1 MQSLGIAL
9 IVIGLAPFAIYFTLK
24 RPLIFPLGLYIM
36 MVPAD
41 GLLLNSSTATLT
53 RFVAIVSAVALLF
66 HMIIQRRVLAPPKSW
81 AVWGVYM
88 LLASLTALWTIDTDR
103 TFFTISQ
110 LLALYVFF
118 TLLAMYP
125 ADRKDVRIV
134 GAIIVASGVVF
145 AGWGLADYLTGTRF
159 ESRLSVFLSGTM
171 LDPNHAAASLL
182 LPIALAVGTL
192 LETRNIWLRLA
203 SLISSIVMVWT
214 LFLTGSRGGLI
225 ALAVMLLY
233 IAWRTR
239 YRFQILALMAIG
251 GLGSLLAP
259 TVWDRFADK
268 DLGGGSGRLFIWDV
282 ARLAL
287 KDHWLAG
294 AGIGAF
300 PTAYNHALFS
310 IYQPVFQGWSRP
322 SHNTFLC
329 AFVELGIFGGVLHIY
344 AWYRSWSDSRGNI
357 VIEAAVVGL
366 AIASLF
372 LDVLWFKYIWLA
384 FMMAVLVKNAA
395 EPRYLRGEQ
404 RPPVQTGRARIV
416 VRRRVPWRGPQWV
429 ATAAERDKAVGL

>member
-1 MQSLGIAL
+1 MELIGVALVLLGIA
-9 IVIGLAPFAIYFTLK
+9 PFALYFMLK

-36 MVPAD
+36 MVPVD
-41 GLLLNSSTATLT
+41 GLLLSSTTASFT
-53 RFVAIVSAVALLF
+53 RFVAIISGVALLF
-66 HMIIQRRVLAPPKSW
+66 HMIVQRRVLVPPKSW
-81 AVWGVYM
+81 AVWGLYM
-88 LLASLTALWTIDTDR
+88 LMASFTALWTIDPASTA
-103 TFFTISQ
+103 FTISQ

-118 TLLAMYP
+118 TLLSLYP
-125 ADRKDVRIV
+125 ADRNDVRIV
-134 GAIIVASGVVF
+134 GAIIVASGVFF
-145 AGWGLADYLTGTRF
+145 AAWGLADYLTGIRF
-159 ESRLSVFLSGTM
+159 QGRLSVFLGSNM

-192 LETRNIWLRLA
+192 LETRNIALRLA
-203 SLISSIVMVWT
+203 ALISSITMISM
-214 LFLTGSRGGLI
+214 LFLTGSRGAVI

-239 YRFQILALMAIG
+239 YRLQILAIMALG
-251 GLGSLLAP
+251 GLASLLTP

-300 PTAYNHALFS
+300 PAAYNHALFS

-322 SHNTFLC
+322 SHNAFLC
-329 AFVELGIFGGVLHIY
+329 AFVELGIFGGVLHIF
-344 AWYRSWSDSRGNI
+344 AWYRSWSDSRGN
-357 VIEAAVVGL
+357 VVVEASVVGL
-366 AIASLF
+366 AIASVF

-384 FMMAVLVKNAA
+384 FMMAVLVKNASA
-395 EPRYLRGEQ
+395 PRYLRGE
-404 RPPVQTGRARIV
+404 PKLPVQIGRDGIVARRMPRRAR
-416 VRRRVPWRGPQWV
+416 QWV
-429 ATAAERDKAVGL
+429 AAKAKRDKAVGL

>member
-1 MQSLGIAL
+1 MESIGIAL
-9 IVIGLAPFAIYFTLK
+9 IAIGIAPFALYFTLK

-36 MVPAD
+36 MVPVD

-53 RFVAIVSAVALLF
+53 RFVGIATSVALLF
-66 HMIIQRRVLAPPKSW
+66 HMVIMRRVLVPPKSW
-81 AVWGVYM
+81 AIWGIFM
-88 LLASLTALWTIDTDR
+88 LLASLTGLWTIDPDR
-103 TFFTISQ
+103 TAFTISQ
-110 LLALYVFF
+110 LIALYVFF
-118 TLLAMYP
+118 TILALYP

-134 GAIIVASGVVF
+134 GALIVASGVLF
-145 AGWGLADYLTGTRF
+145 AAWGLFDYLTGIRF
-159 ESRLSVFLSGTM
+159 QGRASVFMGATM

-182 LPIALAVGTL
+182 LPVALAVGTL

-203 SLISSIVMVWT
+203 SLVSSGMMVAL

-239 YRFQILALMAIG
+239 YRFQILAIMAVG
-251 GLGSLLAP
+251 GLASLLAP

-294 AGIGAF
+294 AGVGAF
-300 PTAYNHALFS
+300 PAAYNHALFS

-322 SHNTFLC
+322 SHNAFLC
-329 AFVELGIFGGVLHIY
+329 AFVELGIFGGVLHII
-344 AWYRSWSDSRGNI
+344 AWYRSWSDSRGNV
-357 VIEAAVVGL
+357 VIEAAIVGL
-366 AIASLF
+366 AIASVF

-384 FMMAVLVKNAA
+384 FMMAVLVKNASA
-395 EPRYLRGEQ
+395 PRYLRGEQ
-404 RPPVQTGRARIV
+404 RPPVQIGRDNIV
-416 VRRRVPWRGPQWV
+416 SRRQPWRNRQWV
-429 ATAAERDKAVGL
+429 PANAKGDKAVGL

>member
-1 MQSLGIAL
+1 MESIGIAL
-9 IVIGLAPFAIYFTLK
+9 IAIGIAPFALYFTLK

-36 MVPAD
+36 MVPVD

-53 RFVAIVSAVALLF
+53 RFVGIATSVALLF
-66 HMIIQRRVLAPPKSW
+66 HMVIMRRVLVPPKSW
-81 AVWGVYM
+81 AIWGIFM
-88 LLASLTALWTIDTDR
+88 LLASLTGLWTIDPDR
-103 TFFTISQ
+103 TAFTISQ
-110 LLALYVFF
+110 LIALYVFF
-118 TLLAMYP
+118 TILALYP

-134 GAIIVASGVVF
+134 GALIVASGVLF
-145 AGWGLADYLTGTRF
+145 AAWGLFDYLTGIRF
-159 ESRLSVFLSGTM
+159 QGRASVFMGATM

-182 LPIALAVGTL
+182 LPVALAVGTL

-203 SLISSIVMVWT
+203 SLVSSGMMVAL

-239 YRFQILALMAIG
+239 YRFQILAIMAVG
-251 GLGSLLAP
+251 GLASLLAP

-294 AGIGAF
+294 AGVGAF
-300 PTAYNHALFS
+300 PAAYNHALFS

-322 SHNTFLC
+322 SHNAFLC
-329 AFVELGIFGGVLHIY
+329 AFVELGIFGGVLHII
-344 AWYRSWSDSRGNI
+344 AWYRSWSDSRGNV
-357 VIEAAVVGL
+357 VIEAAIVGL
-366 AIASLF
+366 AIASVF

-384 FMMAVLVKNAA
+384 FMMAVLVKMRRRRGTCAA
-395 EPRYLRGEQ
+395 SKTARADRARQYRFPPTAVAQ
-404 RPPVQTGRARIV
+404 PPV
-416 VRRRVPWRGPQWV
+416 GPG
-429 ATAAERDKAVGL
+429 ECKR